1 MDALGIRLLKG
12 RECLEAEGLW
22 REVFDE
28 DTERFTDYYFAQK
41 APKNRGLVLE
51 EKGEIRSMLYLT
63 PERMRMGNCERDSA
77 YIVGVATKRECRR
90 RGYMAALLKAAFE
103 LLHAEKMPFV
113 FLMPASPDIYRPF
126 GFTWIYDR
134 PVWEPASLRRERLIR
149 LGMQDIERMTEFAQ
163 DFLQKEKN
171 VYVCRDRAYYRQQME
186 ELAAQEGYIL
196 GYEGPDHRLQGL
208 CMYTREEGRE
218 EILEVLAGQEE
229 AAFVSRKAKKE
240 PSIMAR
246 IIHAEQ
252 MLSAMTSKKPVAF
265 SMEIT
270 DPLIPENNG
279 VFFCD
284 VSGSG
289 TAVKRCRRVPDV
301 KTDIT
306 ALTAVLFGYQEPES
320 EIFHEIRPFSPV
332 WINEIV

>member
-1 MDALGIRLLKG
+1 
-12 RECLEAEGLW
+12 
-22 REVFDE
+22 
-28 DTERFTDYYFAQK
+28 
-41 APKNRGLVLE
+41 
-51 EKGEIRSMLYLT
+51 
-63 PERMRMGNCERDSA
+63 
-77 YIVGVATKRECRR
+77 
-90 RGYMAALLKAAFE
+90 
-103 LLHAEKMPFV
+103 
-113 FLMPASPDIYRPF
+113 
-126 GFTWIYDR
+126 
-134 PVWEPASLRRERLIR
+134 
-149 LGMQDIERMTEFAQ
+149 
-163 DFLQKEKN
+163 
-171 VYVCRDRAYYRQQME
+171 
-186 ELAAQEGYIL
+186 
-196 GYEGPDHRLQGL
+196 
-208 CMYTREEGRE
+208 
-218 EILEVLAGQEE
+218 
-229 AAFVSRKAKKE
+229 
-240 PSIMAR
+240 MAR

-306 ALTAVLFGYQEPES
+306 ALTAVLFGYQEPEC